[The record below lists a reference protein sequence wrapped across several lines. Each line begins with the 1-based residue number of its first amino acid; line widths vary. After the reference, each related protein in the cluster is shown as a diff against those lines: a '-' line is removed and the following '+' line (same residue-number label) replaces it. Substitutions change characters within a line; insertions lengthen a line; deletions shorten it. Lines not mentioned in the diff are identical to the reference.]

1 MDISGVGV
9 AGALAAGVVS
19 FLSPCVLPLVPAY
32 VSYIAGESLTD
43 LQGRAGGAT
52 RSAAIGLSLVFVAG
66 FSTIFV
72 LLGAG
77 ASAFGSLL
85 RSHLHELGIA
95 AGIVVIVFGL
105 VMMGALRL
113 TPLQRD
119 LRFHLDMPGGR
130 AVGAY
135 LLGAAF
141 AFGWTPCIGPVL
153 ASILAVAA
161 VNNTVGGGIAL
172 LAIYSVGLGIP
183 FVAAAAFTGAFLR
196 HGRRLGAFGRRLQI
210 GAGAILVLMGIAMLT
225 GMLSDFAFWLLD
237 TFPFLQE
244 IG

>member
-9 AGALAAGVVS
+9 AGALAAGIVS

-32 VSYIAGESLTD
+32 VSYVAGESLSD
-43 LQGRAGGAT
+43 LQGRADRAT
-52 RSAAIGLSLVFVAG
+52 RWAAIGLALVFVAG
-66 FSTIFV
+66 FSTVFV

-77 ASAFGSLL
+77 ASAAGGLL
-85 RSHLHELGIA
+85 RSHLRELGIA

-119 LRFHLDMPGGR
+119 LRFHLDIPGGR
-130 AVGAY
+130 AIGAY
-135 LLGAAF
+135 VLGAAF

-172 LAIYSVGLGIP
+172 LAIYSIGLGIP

-210 GAGAILVLMGIAMLT
+210 VAGAVLIVMGIAMLT
-225 GMLSDFAFWLLD
+225 GMLSDFAFWLID